1 VVGRFDTDVKERRRW
16 RVNSPFYNWQIK
28 EDNHTTE

>member
-16 RVNSPFYNWQIK
+16 RVNSPF
-28 EDNHTTE
+28 